1 MVLGP
6 VLADAAGERAEGM
19 KAFRFDEPEVRER
32 ASRFLLHTPPSVY
45 RRSDDDLNDQLGDRP
60 MDGAALPAAV
70 LVPLIAHEPEVT
82 VLLTLRTAGL
92 RSHAGQIAFPGGRI
106 DESDNDEIAAAMR
119 EAEEETGLGKHLIEP
134 LGFLDGYLT
143 RTGYRVVPV
152 VGLIKPGFALKPA
165 ADEVEA
171 VFEVPLRFLM
181 SPENH
186 HVHSREWQGSIR
198 HFYAMPFGGRYI
210 WGATAGMLKSL
221 YDRLY
226 AGSAVT

>member
-1 MVLGP
+1 
-6 VLADAAGERAEGM
+6 M
-19 KAFRFDEPEVRER
+19 KAYRFDEPEVRER
-32 ASRFLLHTPPSVY
+32 ASKFLLRTPPSVY
-45 RRSDDDLNDQLGDRP
+45 GRSDDDLNSELAERP
-60 MDGAALPAAV
+60 MDDAPQPAAV

-106 DESDNDEIAAAMR
+106 DESDDDEIAAAMR

-152 VGLIKPGFALKPA
+152 VGMIKPGFALTPA

-186 HVHSREWQGSIR
+186 YVHSREWQGSIR

-210 WGATAGMLKSL
+210 WGATAGMLKNL

-226 AGSAVT
+226 ARSAAT

>member
-1 MVLGP
+1 
-6 VLADAAGERAEGM
+6 M
-19 KAFRFDEPEVRER
+19 KAYRFDEPEVRER
-32 ASRFLLHTPPSVY
+32 ASKFLLRTPPSVY
-45 RRSDDDLNDQLGDRP
+45 GRSDDDLNSELAERP
-60 MDGAALPAAV
+60 MDDAPQLAAV

-82 VLLTLRTAGL
+82 VLLTLRMAGL

-106 DESDNDEIAAAMR
+106 DESDDDEIAAAMR

-152 VGLIKPGFALKPA
+152 VGMIKPGFALTPA

-186 HVHSREWQGSIR
+186 YVHSREWQGSVR

-210 WGATAGMLKSL
+210 WGATAGMLKNL

-226 AGSAVT
+226 ATSAAT